1 MGLKSGSLLG
11 EGRYRIVRELGQG
24 GFGITYLAIQ
34 KGLDREV
41 AIKEFFMKELCE
53 RDVTTSRVSI
63 GTEGGRDTVE
73 RFREKFLKEARNIGK
88 LNHPNIV
95 RIMDI
100 FEENGTAYYVMEYA
114 ENGSLADKVRKEG
127 YLSEAVATRYIIQ
140 VADAIDYIHQHKM
153 NHLDVKPAN
162 IILSE
167 KDMPI
172 LIDFGL
178 SKQYDNVTGGQ
189 TSTTPVGISEGYAPM
204 EQYMQGGVGVF
215 SPETDIYSLGATF
228 YKLLTGNT
236 PPNASI
242 VTNEGL
248 PLDDLKA
255 KGISDK
261 AIAVIV
267 KAMEGR
273 KKDRMKSAK
282 EFIDGLG
289 IEDIDSSPAAIKQA
303 EEGNATD
310 AAHEED
316 NANSLASEN
325 TRLIDKDTE
334 STKIIA
340 NELKPQPATSK
351 LEEINEPKPSSNVK
365 VSVVSDSPGKP
376 KVLKKTVP
384 FIFSGILLI
393 MAIIGMTVL
402 RNIANSPMING
413 QKHRGNDLLVREY
426 SSSEIQESFI
436 LSNVDINNLVYST
449 LPEWCHVFFN
459 EDCSQFT
466 ISCDKNPG
474 EERSTYLFLL
484 NSKHRYAQMFIVQE
498 GGNVSEIAK
507 SGPEVNEV
515 QTTKQTS
522 VTNSDSKQSSP
533 ATQQDKAVA
542 SSFAPS
548 NNQSSATSVSG
559 STSKKSSSEEK
570 SKQEI
575 GSSTRTV
582 HSRSFTM
589 SVGEEVRVELT
600 EGIVSRW
607 EISDKNQNL
616 CRSDGGIL
624 KGISAGQCK
633 IWGYIDGTP
642 YFFDI
647 YIDKNKTQ
655 ATKSSARIDKPELTL
670 NVGESSVVSIIGNIG
685 EVTWE
690 SSNPSIATVNKD
702 GLVKGISVGTA
713 DVWATFDNYVVRRC
727 SVTVIKSSTTHG
739 NSSSSIAISG
749 KIVDEK
755 GKPFSGA
762 SVWVK
767 GSTTNGTVSDIDGG
781 FTLTVKENDIIE
793 VIAKKYKSLSF
804 SPSEINGAEIKMVR
818 K

>member
-114 ENGSLADKVRKEG
+114 ENGSLADKVKKEG

-282 EFIDGLG
+282 EFIEGLG
-289 IEDIDSSPAAIKQA
+289 MEGNSSSSAALKQA

-310 AAHEED
+310 AAHEKD
-316 NANSLASEN
+316 NANSLASED

-334 STKIIA
+334 STKVIVSVQ
-340 NELKPQPATSK
+340 KPQHATSK
-351 LEEINEPKPSSNVK
+351 SEGIKESKPSSNVK
-365 VSVVSDSPGKP
+365 VSVVSTDSKNAE
-376 KVLKKTVP
+376 KRKKNNKAV
-384 FIFSGILLI
+384 
-393 MAIIGMTVL
+393 IIGIAVWIILGGLWSLVQSRIETNTSAT
-402 RNIANSPMING
+402 RETTIESNNIAGRTDTPSITPSDN
-413 QKHRGNDLLVREY
+413 
-426 SSSEIQESFI
+426 
-436 LSNVDINNLVYST
+436 
-449 LPEWCHVFFN
+449 
-459 EDCSQFT
+459 
-466 ISCDKNPG
+466 
-474 EERSTYLFLL
+474 
-484 NSKHRYAQMFIVQE
+484 
-498 GGNVSEIAK
+498 
-507 SGPEVNEV
+507 
-515 QTTKQTS
+515 QTS
-522 VTNSDSKQSSP
+522 TAFVSGSDSKQSST
-533 ATQQDKAVA
+533 ATQQDKAK
-542 SSFAPS
+542 SSSAPS
-548 NNQSSATSVSG
+548 NSQNSASSISSSG
-559 STSKKSSSEEK
+559 SKPSSVTQQDRATLSSPASSGADMALSNAELALSEGETFTLRAYNY
-570 SKQEI
+570 
-575 GSSTRTV
+575 GSSLRWESQNTGIATVDDSGKVTAVSPGKTIIWAHGGVSLKKCSVIVSPKTERGSNRTGNTVRTV
-582 HSRSFTM
+582 YSKTITM
-589 SVGEEVRVELT
+589 GVGESIRAELYDGKIT
-600 EGIVSRW
+600 RW
-607 EISDKNQNL
+607 EIPSQYQKYCSCSGDIIIGKQ
-616 CRSDGGIL
+616 
-624 KGISAGQCK
+624 AGSFTL
-633 IWGYIDGTP
+633 WGYIRDTP
-642 YFFDI
+642 KLF
-647 YIDKNKTQ
+647 
-655 ATKSSARIDKPELTL
+655 
-670 NVGESSVVSIIGNIG
+670 
-685 EVTWE
+685 EVTIR
-690 SSNPSIATVNKD
+690 NN
-702 GLVKGISVGTA
+702 
-713 DVWATFDNYVVRRC
+713 
-727 SVTVIKSSTTHG
+727 
-739 NSSSSIAISG
+739 
-749 KIVDEK
+749 
-755 GKPFSGA
+755 
-762 SVWVK
+762 
-767 GSTTNGTVSDIDGG
+767 
-781 FTLTVKENDIIE
+781 
-793 VIAKKYKSLSF
+793 
-804 SPSEINGAEIKMVR
+804 
-818 K
+818 

>member
-53 RDVTTSRVSI
+53 RDVTTSQVSI
-63 GTEGGRDTVE
+63 GTEGGRETVE

-114 ENGSLADKVRKEG
+114 ANGSMADKVKKEG
-127 YLSEAVATRYIIQ
+127 YLPEVVATRYITQ
-140 VADAIDYIHQHKM
+140 VAEALDYIHQHKM

-261 AIAVIV
+261 AIAVIQ

-282 EFIDGLG
+282 EFIDGL
-289 IEDIDSSPAAIKQA
+289 IDMASSPVTMEK
-303 EEGNATD
+303 EKEVGATTIPEKD
-310 AAHEED
+310 KAD
-316 NANSLASEN
+316 DLASED

-334 STKIIA
+334 STKIIV
-340 NELKPQPATSK
+340 NEQKPQQSTSK
-351 LEEINEPKPSSNVK
+351 AETLKEPNPSSNVK
-365 VSVVSDSPGKP
+365 VSVVSNDSEKP
-376 KVLKKTVP
+376 KDSKNIVS
-384 FIFSGILLI
+384 FIFGGILLI
-393 MAIIGMTVL
+393 MAIIGIIVL

-413 QKHRGNDLLVREY
+413 QKYRGDNFILREF
-426 SSSEIQESFI
+426 SSSRTEETFN
-436 LSNVDINNLVYST
+436 LSNTDLTKLKYT
-449 LPEWCHVFFN
+449 TPPEWCHIDFS
-459 EDCSQFT
+459 EDGSQFT
-466 ISCDKNPG
+466 ITCDKNAG
-474 EERSTYLFLL
+474 EKRSTAIILWTT
-484 NSKHRYAQMFIVQE
+484 NPRYAQMYIVQE

-507 SGPEVNEV
+507 STPEKNEV
-515 QTTKQTS
+515 QTTRQTS
-522 VTNSDSKQSSP
+522 VSTSDSKQSST
-533 ATQQDKAVA
+533 ATQQDKAK
-542 SSFAPS
+542 SSSAPS
-548 NNQSSATSVSG
+548 NSQNSASSVSSSG
-559 STSKKSSSEEK
+559 SKPSSVTQQDRATLSSTASSGADMALSNAELALSEGETFTLRAYNY
-570 SKQEI
+570 
-575 GSSTRTV
+575 GSSLRWESQNTGIATVDDSGKVTAVSPGKTIIWAHGGVSLKKCSVIVSPKTERGSNRTGNTVRTV
-582 HSRSFTM
+582 YSKTITM
-589 SVGEEVRVELT
+589 GVGESIRAELYDGKIT
-600 EGIVSRW
+600 RW
-607 EISDKNQNL
+607 EIPSQYQKYCSCSGDIIIGKQ
-616 CRSDGGIL
+616 
-624 KGISAGQCK
+624 AGSFTL
-633 IWGYIDGTP
+633 WGYIRDTP
-642 YFFDI
+642 KLF
-647 YIDKNKTQ
+647 
-655 ATKSSARIDKPELTL
+655 
-670 NVGESSVVSIIGNIG
+670 
-685 EVTWE
+685 EVTIR
-690 SSNPSIATVNKD
+690 NN
-702 GLVKGISVGTA
+702 
-713 DVWATFDNYVVRRC
+713 
-727 SVTVIKSSTTHG
+727 
-739 NSSSSIAISG
+739 
-749 KIVDEK
+749 
-755 GKPFSGA
+755 
-762 SVWVK
+762 
-767 GSTTNGTVSDIDGG
+767 
-781 FTLTVKENDIIE
+781 
-793 VIAKKYKSLSF
+793 
-804 SPSEINGAEIKMVR
+804 
-818 K
+818 

>member
-11 EGRYRIVRELGQG
+11 EGRYRIVSELGQG

-53 RDVTTSRVSI
+53 RDVTTSQVSI
-63 GTEGGRDTVE
+63 GTEGGRETVE

-114 ENGSLADKVRKEG
+114 ANGSMADKVKKEG
-127 YLSEAVATRYIIQ
+127 YLPEVVATRYITQ
-140 VADAIDYIHQHKM
+140 VAEALDYIHQQRM

-162 IILSE
+162 IILNE
-167 KDMPI
+167 KDIPI

-261 AIAVIV
+261 AIAVIQ

-289 IEDIDSSPAAIKQA
+289 IDMASSPVTMEK
-303 EEGNATD
+303 EKEVGATTIPEKD
-310 AAHEED
+310 KAD
-316 NANSLASEN
+316 DLASED

-334 STKIIA
+334 STKIIV
-340 NELKPQPATSK
+340 NEQKPQQSTSK
-351 LEEINEPKPSSNVK
+351 AETLKEPNPSSNVK
-365 VSVVSDSPGKP
+365 VSVVSNDSEKP
-376 KVLKKTVP
+376 KDSKNIVS
-384 FIFSGILLI
+384 FIFGGILLI
-393 MAIIGMTVL
+393 MAIIGIIVL

-413 QKHRGNDLLVREY
+413 QKYRGDNFILREF
-426 SSSEIQESFI
+426 SSSRTEETFN
-436 LSNVDINNLVYST
+436 LSNTDLTKLKYT
-449 LPEWCHVFFN
+449 TPPEWCHIDFS
-459 EDCSQFT
+459 EDGSQFT
-466 ISCDKNPG
+466 ITCDKNAG
-474 EERSTYLFLL
+474 EKRSTAIILWTT
-484 NSKHRYAQMFIVQE
+484 NPRYAQMYIVQE

-507 SGPEVNEV
+507 SAPEKNEV

-582 HSRSFTM
+582 HSRTFTM
-589 SVGEEVRVELT
+589 SVGEEVRVQLT

-607 EISDKNQNL
+607 EISDNNQNL

-655 ATKSSARIDKPELTL
+655 ATNSSARIDKPELTL

-702 GLVKGISVGTA
+702 GLVKGTSVGTA

>member
-11 EGRYRIVRELGQG
+11 EGRYRIVSELGQG

-365 VSVVSDSPGKP
+365 VSVVSTDSKNAE
-376 KVLKKTVP
+376 KRKKNNKAV
-384 FIFSGILLI
+384 
-393 MAIIGMTVL
+393 IIGIAVWIILGGLWSLVQSRIETNTSAT
-402 RNIANSPMING
+402 RETTIESNNIAGRTDTPSITPSDN
-413 QKHRGNDLLVREY
+413 
-426 SSSEIQESFI
+426 
-436 LSNVDINNLVYST
+436 
-449 LPEWCHVFFN
+449 
-459 EDCSQFT
+459 
-466 ISCDKNPG
+466 
-474 EERSTYLFLL
+474 
-484 NSKHRYAQMFIVQE
+484 
-498 GGNVSEIAK
+498 
-507 SGPEVNEV
+507 
-515 QTTKQTS
+515 QTS
-522 VTNSDSKQSSP
+522 TAFASGSDSKQPST
-533 ATQQDKAVA
+533 ATQQDKAK
-542 SSFAPS
+542 SSSAPS
-548 NNQSSATSVSG
+548 NSQNSASSVSG
-559 STSKKSSSEEK
+559 SGSKPSSVTQQDRATLSSPASSGADMALSNAELALSEGETFTLRAYNY
-570 SKQEI
+570 
-575 GSSTRTV
+575 GSSLRWESQNTGIATVDDSGKVTAVSPGKTIIWAHGGVSLKKCSVIVSPKTERGSNRTGNTVRTV
-582 HSRSFTM
+582 YSKTITM
-589 SVGEEVRVELT
+589 GVGESIRAELYDGKIT
-600 EGIVSRW
+600 RW
-607 EISDKNQNL
+607 EIPSQYQKYCSCSGDIIIGKQ
-616 CRSDGGIL
+616 
-624 KGISAGQCK
+624 AGSFTL
-633 IWGYIDGTP
+633 WGYIRDTP
-642 YFFDI
+642 KLF
-647 YIDKNKTQ
+647 
-655 ATKSSARIDKPELTL
+655 
-670 NVGESSVVSIIGNIG
+670 
-685 EVTWE
+685 EVTIR
-690 SSNPSIATVNKD
+690 NN
-702 GLVKGISVGTA
+702 
-713 DVWATFDNYVVRRC
+713 
-727 SVTVIKSSTTHG
+727 
-739 NSSSSIAISG
+739 
-749 KIVDEK
+749 
-755 GKPFSGA
+755 
-762 SVWVK
+762 
-767 GSTTNGTVSDIDGG
+767 
-781 FTLTVKENDIIE
+781 
-793 VIAKKYKSLSF
+793 
-804 SPSEINGAEIKMVR
+804 
-818 K
+818 